1 VLCSRAPRKLGT
13 RVGRSDGRSDADS
26 DDVQSPYPLLPR
38 PATPAWSIVS
48 SSPPRRRARCRSTTV
63 SGPTSVAS
71 CRVSPLSSSSWSS
84 SRRTSARGTMPP
96 PLYKTGAAQR
106 RPCRPRD
113 CNRLKP
119 LVHLSRAPNWSGPYP
134 RRAAISSTRT
144 ASTERWNLLR
154 EPGLCTESPALG
166 VCCCVGKIAVV
177 GRGTTRDII
186 GGAASC

>member
-1 VLCSRAPRKLGT
+1 MGGLMRTATMCSHLTPSCPAQLRRH
-13 RVGRSDGRSDADS
+13 GRLFRQVRQGGGPDVALQRFLAQLRS
-26 DDVQSPYPLLPR
+26 
-38 PATPAWSIVS
+38 
-48 SSPPRRRARCRSTTV
+48 RRAACHH
-63 SGPTSVAS
+63 
-71 CRVSPLSSSSWSS
+71 CL
-84 SRRTSARGTMPP
+84 RRHGAAQEELRLEVQCPP